1 MLKVFHFSQ
10 ESFTFS
16 NFCKVLSAENLLL
29 LKSLEKAL
37 KILKD
42 FDNIIQVLNVRPI
55 RCDSMLWNYSIE
67 YILIDF
73 YIFIMLFVVVAFVQK
88 AEREIERGKGRK
100 RTFNVIDASL

>member
-16 NFCKVLSAENLLL
+16 NFFKVLSAENLLL
-29 LKSLEKAL
+29 LKSLQKAL

-55 RCDSMLWNYSIE
+55 RCDSVHWNYSILRD
-67 YILIDF
+67 YIHI
-73 YIFIMLFVVVAFVQK
+73 YIMLFFCL
-88 AEREIERGKGRK
+88 E
-100 RTFNVIDASL
+100 S

>member
-42 FDNIIQVLNVRPI
+42 FNNIIQVLNVRPI
-55 RCDSMLWNYSIE
+55 RCDSMLWNCRIENLYSRHIE
-67 YILIDF
+67 FNL
-73 YIFIMLFVVVAFVQK
+73 VVSVQK
-88 AEREIERGKGRK
+88 AKREIECGK
-100 RTFNVIDASL
+100 